1 MIRSPAAINPTCLI
15 RYPRVEIPVLSKYTK
30 LLLELYT
37 GRKESRAKKRMTPQR
52 EISPLR

>member
-1 MIRSPAAINPTCLI
+1 MIRSPAAISPTCLI